1 MADSELAEAPLGDFF
16 SDPMIA
22 QDNPGYVAKARAR
35 CPVLHEPYHGV
46 YMVTGYDEA
55 MEVLGAKS
63 SAFSSACAVTGPI
76 PPLPFTPHGDDIREQ
91 VAANRPLMPW
101 TEHLA
106 TMDGEEHQK
115 NRALLSQLLTHKR
128 LKANEEFVAG
138 LVVRLVDGLIDRGGC
153 EITEDFAHALSTL
166 VIADLLGV
174 PEDEHGELIDLIGLP
189 PTQMEGD
196 AAHKVQADPLA
207 WLYNRFHAYLT
218 DRKSNP
224 RGDMMSEL
232 VHSRYKDGSEPSIER
247 LTRLAC
253 FLFGAGQ
260 DTSARLVAFS
270 FRVLG
275 ENQDIQDRVRAE
287 PERIPDFIEE
297 VLRYYYPVKTLSR
310 LAVEPTEI
318 GGVEIP
324 VGTVVTV
331 NIGGANHDPRHF
343 AEPETFLLDRPG
355 VRDHIAF
362 SRGAHACIGAP
373 LARMEVRLALQ
384 QFLSRTCNIRISEA
398 HHGPPDARRYTYEPT
413 YLLSG
418 LTALHVEWDK
428 A

>member
-1 MADSELAEAPLGDFF
+1 
-16 SDPMIA
+16 
-22 QDNPGYVAKARAR
+22 
-35 CPVLHEPYHGV
+35 
-46 YMVTGYDEA
+46 
-55 MEVLGAKS
+55 
-63 SAFSSACAVTGPI
+63 
-76 PPLPFTPHGDDIREQ
+76 
-91 VAANRPLMPW
+91 MPW

-106 TMDGEEHQK
+106 TMDGEEHAR
-115 NRALLSQLLTHKR
+115 NRALLSHLLTHKR
-128 LKANEEFVAG
+128 LKANADFVAG
-138 LVVRLVDGLIDRGGC
+138 LVIRLVDGLIDRGGC
-153 EITEDFAHALSTL
+153 EITKDFAHALSTL

-174 PEDEHGELIDLIGLP
+174 PEEEHADLIALIGLP

-196 AAHKVQADPLA
+196 AAHKVQADPLE
-207 WLYNRFHAYLT
+207 WLHERFRNYLL
-218 DRKSNP
+218 DRQANP

-232 VHSRYKDGSEPSIER
+232 VQATYKDGSKPPIER

-275 ENQDIQDRVRAE
+275 ENPTLQDRVRAE

-297 VLRYYYPVKTLSR
+297 VLRQDYPVKTLSR
-310 LAVEPTEI
+310 LAVEPVEI
-318 GGVEIP
+318 GGVAIP
-324 VGTVVTV
+324 AGAIVTV
-331 NIGGANHDPRHF
+331 NIGGANRDPRHF
-343 AEPETFLLDRPG
+343 SDPDRFDLDRPG

-373 LARMEVRLALQ
+373 LARMEVRVALE
-384 QFLSRTCNIRISEA
+384 QFLARTRNIRISEA
-398 HHGPPDARRYTYEPT
+398 HHGPPGARRYAYEPT

-418 LTALHVEWDK
+418 LTELHVEWDK